1 VTPQKLI
8 DYAFRAVHVTAATA
22 KTIAAQFYGT
32 PPRRSYFLGCSTGG
46 RQALIAAQ
54 RFPQDFDGILSMAP
68 VLDFTGTMLKY
79 VEMRRAFEAGPLTE
93 AKIRLAGE
101 VIYSSCDPKDGLRDG
116 VIQDPR
122 RCGFD
127 PAGQLPKCSGA
138 DSPDCFT
145 EAQIQTL
152 QTIYSDQFVS
162 GKRIFPGW
170 PVGAEALDARGRPGW
185 YFWLYRDDGPPLQHQ
200 FATSFFQYLAF
211 PKKDPNLQ
219 LKDVEPERD
228 LPRLEAIHKML
239 DATDADLSGFRERK
253 GKLLMTYG
261 WADPA
266 LNPNMGIEYYESV
279 VRKMGPEAGDFFRLF
294 MMPGVFHCAG
304 GPGCDSA
311 FTLGALVD
319 WVEKGNAP
327 EAIRAEKRQAGKVI
341 RSRPLCP
348 YPAVAS
354 YKGSGSPDD
363 AANFRCMEPQAA
375 P

>member
-1 VTPQKLI
+1 
-8 DYAFRAVHVTAATA
+8 
-22 KTIAAQFYGT
+22 
-32 PPRRSYFLGCSTGG
+32 
-46 RQALIAAQ
+46 
-54 RFPQDFDGILSMAP
+54 
-68 VLDFTGTMLKY
+68 
-79 VEMRRAFEAGPLTE
+79 
-93 AKIRLAGE
+93 
-101 VIYSSCDPKDGLRDG
+101 
-116 VIQDPR
+116 
-122 RCGFD
+122 
-127 PAGQLPKCSGA
+127 
-138 DSPDCFT
+138 
-145 EAQIQTL
+145 
-152 QTIYSDQFVS
+152 
-162 GKRIFPGW
+162 
-170 PVGAEALDARGRPGW
+170 
-185 YFWLYRDDGPPLQHQ
+185 
-200 FATSFFQYLAF
+200 
-211 PKKDPNLQ
+211 
-219 LKDVEPERD
+219 VEPERD

-348 YPAVAS
+348 DPAGAS